1 MKKTELYPLQ
11 FVPQYKARLW
21 GGNKFNTLFNRNA
34 EGHQLGES
42 WEISGLKKMPS
53 IVLNGSFKEQSLCSL
68 IEAFPEAVLGKKV
81 LERFG
86 QNFPLLIKFIDA
98 KAPLSVQ
105 VHPNDSLAKARH
117 KSFGKN
123 EMWYVLEAETSAELI
138 LGFKNK
144 LTKERFSHL
153 QAEASLEKELH
164 TEKVKKGDV
173 VSVPAGL
180 LHAIGG
186 GILLAEIQQA
196 SDITYRVYDYDRVD
210 EKTGAKRELH
220 QELALDAID
229 FSLEKQGVVPY
240 GQKTNHPNRLVKTP
254 YFTTAFLPLDGLYSM
269 DYSNR
274 DAFSVLICVEGK
286 LSVTANDHSL
296 SLEKGQCVL
305 IPAALNEVVFQGKA
319 QLLDVTV

>member
-21 GGNKFNTLFNRNA
+21 GGNKFNTLFNRNV
-34 EGHQLGES
+34 EGNQLGES

-68 IEAFPEAVLGKKV
+68 IETFPEAVLGKKV

-164 TEKVKKGDV
+164 TERVKKGDV

-240 GQKTNHPNRLVKTP
+240 DQKTNHPNTLIKTP

-274 DAFSVLICVEGK
+274 EAFSVLICVEGK

-296 SLEKGQCVL
+296 SLEKGQCAL